1 MVKQLLLLA
10 FITVAWEAMGQEAQC
25 VPERA
30 AMVETIRAYARIEAS
45 VVGPRGVSER
55 VLEAP
60 KRSSEM
66 SDRRL
71 NYKVPFLAAV
81 QVSPLN
87 SAQARQIS
95 IFTCGP

>member
-30 AMVETIRAYARIEAS
+30 AMVETIRAYAQIEAS

-55 VLEAP
+55 VLDAMG
-60 KRSSEM
+60 KRTAIGSSPG
-66 SDRRL
+66 D
-71 NYKVPFLAAV
+71 LARWHTWTGRF
-81 QVSPLN
+81 SLGR
-87 SAQARQIS
+87 ARQYRS
-95 IFTCGP
+95 RS